1 MITAASAVCDVT
13 DAAVPVAEPLTVAL
27 RPPTEAYDY
36 EHVRNLLADPA
47 VLADSVAIRIHRA
60 PLLAVAVGGPRRG
73 GYLSVQH
80 AEIGESIRRL
90 LLGRPGFWDL
100 RMILSPWADTCHVLR
115 WGHEPPHA
123 GDDAA
128 LGRFY
133 GYSASAIE
141 AYLRQRTEAP

>member
-1 MITAASAVCDVT
+1 MQ
-13 DAAVPVAEPLTVAL
+13 L

-36 EHVRNLLADPA
+36 EHFQNLLADPS
-47 VLADSVAIRIHRA
+47 VLADSVAVCVHRA

-73 GYLSVQH
+73 GYLSLQH

-100 RMILSPWADTCHVLR
+100 RMTLSPWVDTCHVLR
-115 WGHEPPHA
+115 WGNEPPHA

-133 GYSASAIE
+133 GYSTSAIA
-141 AYLRQRTEAP
+141 AYLRERSEVVP

>member
-1 MITAASAVCDVT
+1 MITPASAARDAT
-13 DAAVPVAEPLTVAL
+13 DAAAPAAKPLTVEL

-36 EHVRNLLADPA
+36 EYVRNLLADTA
-47 VLADSVAIRIHRA
+47 VLAYSVAVCVHRA

-100 RMILSPWADTCHVLR
+100 RMILSPRVDTCHVLR
-115 WGHEPPHA
+115 WGDEPPHA

-133 GYSASAIE
+133 GYSNSAIE
-141 AYLRQRTEAP
+141 AYLRERTGAP